1 MHLNCWDVNNLYGW
15 TISQKL
21 HVGRFKWVENLSQFN
36 NDFIENYN
44 QDSDRRYF
52 LVVDNQYHEKLNKLH
67 NDLLCLL
74 KRMKQLKKL

>member
-1 MHLNCWDVNNLYGW
+1 M
-15 TISQKL
+15 
-21 HVGRFKWVENLSQFN
+21 ENLSQFN

-44 QDSDRRYF
+44 QDSDKRYF